1 MTRLY
6 SYEEPYL
13 IFTLPRNAKAV
24 KKMDTTLAE
33 LGESELKILNFFKLN
48 EGHYF
53 SKSEVVNSLG
63 IYARTAERELKHLVD
78 LKLLIRDGVGRGT
91 VYCLAK

>member
-1 MTRLY
+1 
-6 SYEEPYL
+6 
-13 IFTLPRNAKAV
+13 
-24 KKMDTTLAE
+24 MDTTLAE

-78 LKLLIRDGVGRGT
+78 LKLLIRDGVGEVLFT
-91 VYCLAK
+91 VWLNDDGVLLFGEKRLLQ